1 MKHTGTYLS
10 LFFLLFFASCQT
22 SEEQEETP
30 NNGGTA
36 PNNQILVEQ
45 ADFTASVMDRVK
57 QFHVTTHS
65 TNSNQNGIYVY
76 SQTINK
82 YLNAPE
88 KLASRIILLGF
99 NEVYVSTPKSTLS
112 TINSSNFQ
120 WMRTFISFL
129 HSHNIKVFALLL
141 SNPQLYIDQDLLYED
156 LGNLELYN
164 QTVYSTEKLDGIMAD
179 LEPHTLKSGA
189 EQVPEGLDIYWDS
202 NHHYGIG
209 KENDLLLKRT
219 LTILQRASFN
229 LSPLNLKE
237 SVSFLYQPK
246 YT

>member
-45 ADFTASVMDRVK
+45 ADFTTSVMDRVK

-82 YLNAPE
+82 YLN
-88 KLASRIILLGF
+88 
-99 NEVYVSTPKSTLS
+99 LS
-112 TINSSNFQ
+112 LIH
-120 WMRTFISFL
+120 I
-129 HSHNIKVFALLL
+129 
-141 SNPQLYIDQDLLYED
+141 
-156 LGNLELYN
+156 
-164 QTVYSTEKLDGIMAD
+164 
-179 LEPHTLKSGA
+179 
-189 EQVPEGLDIYWDS
+189 
-202 NHHYGIG
+202 
-209 KENDLLLKRT
+209 
-219 LTILQRASFN
+219 
-229 LSPLNLKE
+229 
-237 SVSFLYQPK
+237 
-246 YT
+246 

>member
-10 LFFLLFFASCQT
+10 LFFLLLFASCQP
-22 SEEQEETP
+22 SEEQEENP

-45 ADFTASVMDRVK
+45 ADFTTSVMDRVK

-76 SQTINK
+76 SQTISK

-120 WMRTFISFL
+120 WMRTFISSL
-129 HSHNIKVFALLL
+129 HAHNIKVFALL
-141 SNPQLYIDQDLLYED
+141 
-156 LGNLELYN
+156 
-164 QTVYSTEKLDGIMAD
+164 
-179 LEPHTLKSGA
+179 
-189 EQVPEGLDIYWDS
+189 
-202 NHHYGIG
+202 
-209 KENDLLLKRT
+209 
-219 LTILQRASFN
+219 
-229 LSPLNLKE
+229 
-237 SVSFLYQPK
+237 
-246 YT
+246 